1 MTYAKTAFASVAS
14 AAALLLAS
22 SSAHAAVVINEV
34 LRNGAT
40 AAGDFVELYNNGD
53 EAVDISGWVV
63 RSGTNPNLLAANGGL
78 RATIP
83 ASTTLEPGSYW
94 LITRAEADAGPPA
107 SGQDTLAGTLP
118 AGSSNVDSVQLRT
131 ATGVVVDTLLFGTDN
146 TDGWLDDAAPGGPT
160 DGGAAVATSFA
171 PKPVANRSLYRKENG
186 VDTNQSGV
194 DFVLAASPAQNT
206 PGAANY
212 TAPPIPDAGPTSSS
226 SSSGSQGGSSG
237 RPSSSSGGTGGS
249 SSSGSSGSRSDGGR
263 SSGGI
268 NPEGDDDE
276 GDNSNLAA
284 DEGGCSTT
292 AATPGTFLIG
302 LAALFVMR
310 RRRRA

>member
-34 LRNGAT
+34 LRNTSG
-40 AAGDFVELYNNGD
+40 AAGEYVELFNNGAAAD
-53 EAVDISGWVV
+53 EPIDIGGWKVKA
-63 RSGTNPNLLAANGGL
+63 GTSSLTV
-78 RATIP
+78 RATVP
-83 ASTTLEPGSYW
+83 AGTTLAPGAYW
-94 LITRAEADAGPPA
+94 LVMKGEVDGGAPADAGA
-107 SGQDTLAGTLP
+107 TGQSNLTGNLP
-118 AGSSNVDSVQLRT
+118 GATGNNLDCVQLT
-131 ATGVVVDTLLFGTDN
+131 KADDSAVDTIVFGKADAMN
-146 TDGWLDDAAPGGPT
+146 TDGFLDDTGVAATTWAPVP
-160 DGGAAVATSFA
+160 AAG
-171 PKPVANRSLYRKENG
+171 RSLYRKENG
-186 VDTNQSGV
+186 VDTNASNV

-212 TAPPIPDAGPTSSS
+212 TAPPIPDAGPTSS